1 MADQQEEIHGL
12 SEKEATKR
20 LDEEGYNELPQSRR
34 RSTPLILLGVLQ
46 EPMFLLL
53 VACGLIYFTL
63 GDLQEGAML
72 LFFVLVIIGI
82 TVYQERKTEN
92 ALDSLRN
99 LSSPRALVIREG
111 QERRVAGREVV
122 RGDVVILREGDRVP
136 ADGILL
142 SCGHLLVDE
151 SLLTGESV
159 PVRKCDVQGLFPEM
173 KDPGGDDQPFVYA
186 GTMVVSGQGIA
197 KIQATGV
204 RTAMGAIG
212 KALEAQ
218 EIRSTRLERETERLV
233 GYLALLGLALCT
245 MVAFLYGFTRLD
257 WLGGFLAGLTLAMAI
272 LPEEFP
278 VILTVF
284 LALGAWRIS
293 QKKVLTRQMPA
304 VEALGA
310 ATVLCVDKTGT
321 ITQNRMTARMLYDGE
336 ELITL
341 EGDGPLPEHF
351 HPLVEYGILASQRN
365 PFDPMEQALMRMGE
379 ERLARTEHIHGDW
392 EMVQEYPL
400 SRELLAMS
408 MVWRSPEGERFVIA
422 SKGAPEAIFD
432 LCHLEKER
440 VRMLESRI
448 AQMSEKGMRVLGVAK
463 ALFTPRSLPDGQH
476 AFRFTFLGLIGFSD
490 PVRPEVAD
498 AIQECDRAGIRVVMI
513 TGDYPGTAVY
523 VAQQVGLHTDKTILT
538 GEELRGM
545 DDRTLQDRIGDT
557 TIVARVVPTQKL
569 RIVHAFQARG
579 EVVAMTGDG
588 VNDAPALG
596 AADIG
601 IAMGRRGTDVAREA
615 SSLVLLEDDFSSIV
629 EAVRLGRRIYDNLK
643 KAIAYVFA
651 IHIPIAGITLLPILF
666 GWPLVLFPVHVVFL
680 ELIIDPACSIV
691 FEAEGEE
698 RDVMARPPRKSEE
711 GLFDRRTVTTA
722 VLQGAGLLGV
732 LLFLFGTLTFQGLG
746 EDHARA
752 ITFTTLVF
760 ANLGLILVNRSW
772 SRTILGSLQ
781 SPNRALWWVLGGT
794 CIFLAAILYIPS
806 ASDLFQLT
814 PLSPSDLFL
823 CLVAGGMTILWSE
836 ALLFL
841 AKGRIPQSSR

>member
-1 MADQQEEIHGL
+1 MADQQEEIQGL
-12 SEKEATKR
+12 SEEEATKR
-20 LDEEGYNELPQSRR
+20 LEEEGYNELPQSRR

-53 VACGLIYFTL
+53 VACGVIYFTL

-122 RGDVVILREGDRVP
+122 RGDIVILREGDRVP

-159 PVRKCDVQGLFPEM
+159 PVRKCDAQGLFPEM

-233 GYLALLGLALCT
+233 GYLAILGLALCT

-321 ITQNRMTARMLYDGE
+321 ITQNRMTVRMLYDGD

-341 EGDGPLPEHF
+341 EREDPLQERF

-365 PFDPMEQALMRMGE
+365 PFDPMEQALMRLGE
-379 ERLARTEHIHGDW
+379 ERLARTEHIHGEW

-432 LCHLEKER
+432 LCHLEKDR
-440 VRMLESRI
+440 VHVLDNRI

-463 ALFTPRSLPDGQH
+463 ALFTPRSLPGGQH

-498 AIQECDRAGIRVVMI
+498 AIEECNRAGIRVVMI

-523 VAQQVGLHTDKTILT
+523 VAQQVGLHTDETILT
-538 GEELRGM
+538 GEDLRRM
-545 DDRTLQDRIGDT
+545 DDRDLQDRIGGI

-588 VNDAPALG
+588 VNDAPALR

-601 IAMGRRGTDVAREA
+601 IAMGKRGTDVAREA

-651 IHIPIAGITLLPILF
+651 IHVPIAGITLLPILF

-698 RDVMARPPRKSEE
+698 RDVMARPPRTSEE

-732 LLFLFGTLTFQGLG
+732 LLFLFGTLSFQGLG

-781 SPNRALWWVLGGT
+781 SPNRALWWVLSGT

-841 AKGRIPQSSR
+841 AKGRVPQSFR